1 MCSKRIVHMHV
12 SKDRCSCSIYHS
24 PCAKS
29 TRMSAWVWSAVV
41 LMVRL
46 DPRFCVWAMLFSA
59 NRASSLRSLKV
70 KLVALVIYR
79 AYGSSRT
86 VLGSPNDFRESVL
99 LNGSFQRAGSIN
111 GFFCSLRHSRVP
123 YHLGE
128 ALCTTNFKSV
138 NCSLCIAP
146 FDEAM
151 IQLRRLCWNSFCI
164 FK

>member
-1 MCSKRIVHMHV
+1 MLKKNSPNARFQRSIFMQQISQSLRKMYEDVRV
-12 SKDRCSCSIYHS
+12 SLIC
-24 PCAKS
+24 
-29 TRMSAWVWSAVV
+29 WSVV

-99 LNGSFQRAGSIN
+99 SNGSFQRTGSIN
-111 GFFCSLRHSRVP
+111 RFFCSLRHYVFPTISARHYV
-123 YHLGE
+123 
-128 ALCTTNFKSV
+128 TTNFKCLLYALLHLMKPWS
-138 NCSLCIAP
+138 SSEKRKFI
-146 FDEAM
+146 
-151 IQLRRLCWNSFCI
+151 
-164 FK
+164 